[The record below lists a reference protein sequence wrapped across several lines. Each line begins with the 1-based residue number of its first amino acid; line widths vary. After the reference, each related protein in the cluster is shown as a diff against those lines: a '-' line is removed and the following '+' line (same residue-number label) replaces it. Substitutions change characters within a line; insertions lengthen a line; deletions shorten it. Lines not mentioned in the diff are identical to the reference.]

1 VNASP
6 SVIVFDLG
14 NVLIPVDPEQ
24 TVRRLN
30 ERQAGL
36 GDLVKRLIVENPEW
50 QKNLEVGAW
59 SKERFL
65 EEIVPRLDGAL
76 TGEEVCEYYSEIFEL
91 NDDVIALLP
100 KLKKNYSV
108 FLLSNTN
115 EIHQKYGWEKYDFIK
130 RFDEVILS
138 NEAGSAKPDAAIYR
152 EAEKRSGKPS
162 AEHLFIDDLI
172 ENVEGAKR
180 VGWDA
185 ILFRGYDDLTAEFR
199 ARGVKFE

>member
-1 VNASP
+1 VSGAP

-14 NVLIPVDPEQ
+14 NVLIPVDPER

-100 KLKKNYSV
+100 KLKKNYPV

-115 EIHQKYGWEKYDFIK
+115 EIHQKYGWEKYDFI
-130 RFDEVILS
+130 RLFDEVILS
-138 NEAGSAKPDAAIYR
+138 NEVGSAKPDAAIYR
-152 EAEKRSGKPS
+152 EAEKRSGKPA

-185 ILFRGYDDLTAEFR
+185 VLFRGYDDLVAEFR
-199 ARGVKFE
+199 ERGVKFE

>member
-1 VNASP
+1 MSGAP

-14 NVLIPVDPEQ
+14 NVLIPVDPER

-65 EEIVPRLDGAL
+65 EKIVPRLDGAL

-100 KLKKNYSV
+100 KLKKNYPV

-115 EIHQKYGWEKYDFIK
+115 EIHQKYGWEKYDFI
-130 RFDEVILS
+130 RLFDEVILS
-138 NEAGSAKPDAAIYR
+138 NEVGSAKPDAAIYR
-152 EAEKRSGKPS
+152 EAEKRSGKPA

-185 ILFRGYDDLTAEFR
+185 VLFRGYDDLVAEFR
-199 ARGVKFE
+199 ERGVKFE